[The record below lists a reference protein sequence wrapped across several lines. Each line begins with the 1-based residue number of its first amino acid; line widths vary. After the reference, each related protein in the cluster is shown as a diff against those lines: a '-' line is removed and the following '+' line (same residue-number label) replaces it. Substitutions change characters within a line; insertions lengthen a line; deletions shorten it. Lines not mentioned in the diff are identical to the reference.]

1 MLRAAD
7 TVCKTDTGRQRRD
20 NEDSAYVRAPLFVV
34 ADGMG
39 GAQAGEVASALAV
52 EEFQRPLADEGT
64 PEQRLADRVQSANRR
79 IYETAQSAHEQAGMG
94 TTLTA
99 AYLEDADLA
108 VAHVGDSRA
117 YIFRDGSLT
126 RLTQDH
132 SLVEELVRRGKLTE
146 EQAAEH
152 PQRSIITRALG
163 VENDVEVD
171 TWTFPVRAG
180 DVVLMCSDGLTSMI
194 GEDQIAAVLSSEA
207 DLDRAGE
214 RLIAEANAAGGRD
227 NITVVLFRLEETDL
241 RPPGDGAGDQPT
253 EVGLAV
259 PRAVGSDARTQP
271 PADRSSPSAS
281 ATLTALER
289 PAPGRVV
296 ATDARPRPPLARTQ
310 GRRAGSSGRRGQS
323 RWFKPIAALISVV
336 IVLFLFGGGGYLAS
350 RELFFIAT
358 NSDGIVTVY
367 RGLPYDGPFGLR
379 LYEQVYVSGVP
390 AGVVPADRRP
400 QLLNHNL
407 RSQADAISLVR
418 AAERGQLSR

>member
-1 MLRAAD
+1 
-7 TVCKTDTGRQRRD
+7 
-20 NEDSAYVRAPLFVV
+20 
-34 ADGMG
+34 
-39 GAQAGEVASALAV
+39 
-52 EEFQRPLADEGT
+52 
-64 PEQRLADRVQSANRR
+64 
-79 IYETAQSAHEQAGMG
+79 
-94 TTLTA
+94 
-99 AYLEDADLA
+99 
-108 VAHVGDSRA
+108 
-117 YIFRDGSLT
+117 
-126 RLTQDH
+126 
-132 SLVEELVRRGKLTE
+132 
-146 EQAAEH
+146 
-152 PQRSIITRALG
+152 
-163 VENDVEVD
+163 VEVD

-194 GEDQIAAVLSSEA
+194 GEDQIAAVLSSEP

-227 NITVVLFRLEETDL
+227 NITVVLFRLEETDS
-241 RPPGDGAGDQPT
+241 RSPGDGAGDQPT

-259 PRAVGSDARTQP
+259 PRAVGSDARSQP
-271 PADRSSPSAS
+271 AADRSSPSAG

-310 GRRAGSSGRRGQS
+310 GRRAESSSRRGQS
-323 RWFKPIAALISVV
+323 RWFKPIAALTSVV

-350 RELFFIAT
+350 RELFFIGT

-390 AGVVPADRRP
+390 AGAVPADRRP

>member
-52 EEFQRPLADEGT
+52 EEFQRPLAEEGT

-99 AYLEDADLA
+99 AYLDDAGLA

-194 GEDQIAAVLSSEA
+194 GEDQIAAVLSSEP

-214 RLIAEANAAGGRD
+214 RLIGEANAAGGRD
-227 NITVVLFRLEETDL
+227 NITVVLFRLEETDP
-241 RPPGDGAGDQPT
+241 RPPGEVAGDQPT
-253 EVGLAV
+253 EVGLTV
-259 PRAVGSDARTQP
+259 PRDAGSAGRSQP

-310 GRRAGSSGRRGQS
+310 GRRAESSSGRGQS
-323 RWFKPIAALISVV
+323 RWFKPIVALISIV

-350 RELFFIAT
+350 RELFFIGT
-358 NSDGIVTVY
+358 NNDGIVTVY

-390 AGVVPADRRP
+390 AGVVPADRRT

>member
-52 EEFQRPLADEGT
+52 EEFQRPLADAGT

-79 IYETAQSAHEQAGMG
+79 IYETAQSALEQAGMG

-99 AYLEDADLA
+99 AYLDDADLA
-108 VAHVGDSRA
+108 IAHVGDSRA

-163 VENDVEVD
+163 IENDVEVD
-171 TWTFPVRAG
+171 TWTFPMRAR

-194 GEDQIAAVLSSEA
+194 GEDQIAAVLASEQ

-214 RLIAEANAAGGRD
+214 RLIAEANEAGGRD
-227 NITVVLFRLEETDL
+227 NITVVLFRLEDVG
-241 RPPGDGAGDQPT
+241 GDVAADQPT
-253 EVGLAV
+253 EIGRAV
-259 PRAVGSDARTQP
+259 PRDVGSAGRTQP
-271 PADRSSPSAS
+271 PGDRSSPSAS

-289 PAPGRVV
+289 PAAQAPVV
-296 ATDARPRPPLARTQ
+296 ATDARSRPPLARIQ
-310 GRRAGSSGRRGQS
+310 GRPAKPRRERGQS

-336 IVLFLFGGGGYLAS
+336 IVLFLIGGGGYLAS
-350 RELFFIAT
+350 RELFFIGT
-358 NSDGIVTVY
+358 NNDGIVTVY

-390 AGVVPADRRP
+390 ADVVPADRRK

-418 AAERGQLSR
+418 TAERGQLTR